1 MGREVFRGNPECGG
15 RDRLAWARGT
25 DSLGNLAPAMIRVT
39 RLLPFRLLSL
49 LLVSGLAAAEPVV
62 EMPPFVVTDTPVNE
76 RPWRY
81 AEAEGFELISQVG
94 DEPTQQVFAALWRGP
109 RLTLPP
115 ELRPRLS
122 TPTAVIILD
131 QDSDR
136 GTGPAALG
144 SVRQKHELGSHWTN
158 VIKRTLPDREIFCI
172 NLQGRFF
179 TYSSTFRFDLRTLL
193 ALRTPAA
200 PPWLL
205 EALYGVYGLY
215 REGIEYPDRGKAT
228 GLVRALWC
236 TEAELNRAEMLAGLA
251 HSHFRT
257 APEQRRGNLAGPA
270 AALRQAVADP
280 AGLWTGGLPG
290 DQRTAEENARW
301 AATCAL
307 FARWALHAEE
317 GRRHDAFWRFAVAAA
332 ERPVDEALFRECFGL
347 DFAAARDELAWYLP
361 IAVTEAADRPVA
373 PLVVPRLQLR
383 AATSAEVARVRGDFE
398 RGEALVLAGAFPEV
412 AAKYRAKAGRTLRAA
427 LAGAPEDARLAGVL
441 ALQEHEAGDKGRALE
456 LLERATAGREARPR
470 VWFTLAHLRLM
481 GTGEAGAAKSRIGAG
496 EAARILG
503 PLEQAWRQEP
513 AMVVTYELLAEL
525 WRRCPDLPA
534 EETIARLKEGQRK
547 FPRNI
552 RFALAALRVCVERG
566 RPDAALAMV
575 ESALPF
581 VTEPEMRERLNLTRE
596 ALRRAPGNPRGV
608 AR

>member
-1 MGREVFRGNPECGG
+1 M
-15 RDRLAWARGT
+15 T
-25 DSLGNLAPAMIRVT
+25 APLRT
-39 RLLPFRLLSL
+39 YLPWILC
-49 LLVSGLAAAEPVV
+49 LAAMMNSQGAEPVV
-62 EMPPFVVTDTPVNE
+62 ELPPFVVTETRANE

-81 AEAEGFELISQVG
+81 AEAEGFEIISQVG
-94 DEPTQQVFAALWRGP
+94 DDATQQIFAALWRGP

-115 ELRPRLS
+115 ELRPRLT

-193 ALRTPAA
+193 ALRTPAV

-205 EALYGVYGLY
+205 EALYGAYGLY

-290 DQRTAEENARW
+290 DRRTAEENARW

-317 GRRHDAFWRFAVAAA
+317 GQRHDAFWRFAVAAA

-347 DFAAARDELAWYLP
+347 DFAAARDELAWFLP
-361 IAVTEAADRPVA
+361 IAVTETADRPIA
-373 PLVVPRLQLR
+373 PLVVPRIQPR
-383 AATSAEVARVRGDFE
+383 PATTAEVARVRGDFE
-398 RGEALVLAGAFPEV
+398 RGEALVLAGAFPEL
-412 AAKYRAKAGRTLRAA
+412 AQKYRAKAGRTLRAA
-427 LAGAPEDARLAGVL
+427 RAEAPEDARLTGVL
-441 ALQEHEAGDKGRALE
+441 ALQEHDAGDKARALE
-456 LLERATAGREARPR
+456 LLEQATAGGEARPR
-470 VWFTLAHLRLM
+470 VWFTLAHLRLV
-481 GTGEAGAAKSRIGAG
+481 GVGGEGAK
-496 EAARILG
+496 ARVPPADVPAILG

-534 EETIARLKEGQRK
+534 EETIARLREGQRK
-547 FPRNI
+547 FPRNT
-552 RFALAALRVCVERG
+552 RFALAAFRACVERG
-566 RPDAALAMV
+566 QREAALAIV
-575 ESALPF
+575 EDALPF
-581 VTEPEMRERLNLTRE
+581 TTEPEMRERLGQTRE
-596 ALRRAPGNPRGV
+596 ALRRAGV